1 MFVVVFVDACR
12 LFLKARLGM
21 EGVTEIPI
29 VDREQLFCVHAI
41 MDDSLLVIPDA
52 LEDARFRCNPMVVNE
67 PKIRFYAGA
76 PLVSPAG
83 HRLGNLCLIDM
94 VPRHLDAQ
102 QKRSLEQL
110 SRQVSAQLEL
120 RLSLAA
126 VCQQN
131 RQLEKL
137 SAEKSRFLSA
147 VSHDIRQPL
156 ATVMMCSELML
167 NDDEQ
172 LLAEPHV
179 ELANASFTC
188 AQFMHNLVDEL
199 LQMGESDF
207 GNVPVPL
214 DCRMT
219 DLVALVHRVVASN
232 ALYARPKHI
241 TLHLAIEAG
250 GGGGGGPCASPS
262 PVSRRPE
269 PGALVLAAPA
279 SGGGGTRELLSYD
292 QWHAS
297 RVGARG
303 KINLFIDPMKIEQ
316 VLNNLLSNAVKVHCN
331 LLAHHPPSPP
341 PQRHPRVVT
350 S

>member
-1 MFVVVFVDACR
+1 
-12 LFLKARLGM
+12 
-21 EGVTEIPI
+21 
-29 VDREQLFCVHAI
+29 
-41 MDDSLLVIPDA
+41 VIPDA
-52 LEDARFRCNPMVVNE
+52 LEDARFRCNPMVAND

-76 PLVSPAG
+76 PLVTPAG
-83 HRLGNLCLIDM
+83 HRLGNLCVIDM

-131 RQLEKL
+131 RQLEQL

-156 ATVMMCSELML
+156 ATVMMCSELMI
-167 NDDEQ
+167 NDDER

-179 ELANASFTC
+179 ELANAAFTC

-241 TLHLAIEAG
+241 TLHLALEAG
-250 GGGGGGPCASPS
+250 ANGGGNGGGPCASP
-262 PVSRRPE
+262 VSRSG

-279 SGGGGTRELLSYD
+279 SGGGGGGGTRELLSYD

-316 VLNNLLSNAVKVHCN
+316 VLNNLLSNAVKVHCH

-341 PQRHPRVVT
+341 PQRHPRMVT